1 VKYARRLELPPEPD
15 NINNFVL
22 PQEFRETLN
31 GKIFCRDIRIED
43 RILIFITDAN
53 VVYLRNAN
61 IWIMDGTFKTV
72 PTIFK
77 QLYTIHALI
86 LGTDAN
92 EVSPLV
98 YTLMASKSQKIYT
111 RLFEELSEIA
121 NGLNYDP
128 QPDFILRF

>member
-1 VKYARRLELPPEPD
+1 
-15 NINNFVL
+15 
-22 PQEFRETLN
+22 
-31 GKIFCRDIRIED
+31 
-43 RILIFITDAN
+43 
-53 VVYLRNAN
+53 
-61 IWIMDGTFKTV
+61 MDGTFKTV